1 MKNAKETGSVKRL
14 KIKHLSIRMTLY
26 YAAVILIS
34 LIILAVSV
42 STIFTTRWIEEMN
55 LVINQKFDL
64 VSNHLD
70 SSINKV
76 RNLQFSMVNNE
87 IIYSLMEK
95 AKKEGSLDME
105 DETTL
110 RREFEKYR

>member
-1 MKNAKETGSVKRL
+1 MKNAKESRSVKRL

-26 YAAVILIS
+26 YSAVILIS

-42 STIFTTRWIEEMN
+42 STIFSTRWIEEMN

-95 AKKEGSLDME
+95 AKKKDPWIWRMS
-105 DETTL
+105 
-110 RREFEKYR
+110 RH